1 MANPMTKTPTIQR
14 TYLRKSASS
23 YIRERQLDERL
34 PIVLIL
40 FERKGD
46 VERRLVGLEV
56 VVALGRAPGDGAED
70 PPFLLE
76 GHLEVPFLE
85 LARTVDDFH
94 RPRREDRP
102 RIAGAERRERYNP
115 LRDRTGDGAKRE
127 VAIDAQAG
135 HQILGT
141 ERLVGD
147 VVDRPPELGH
157 PRRIHRQPGGLGVA
171 AETDEQVRTSLEGTE
186 HVEARDAA

>member
-1 MANPMTKTPTIQR
+1 MAGGAAGGGRSLTGRATKMANPMTKTPTIHR

-70 PPFLLE
+70 PPLLLE
-76 GHLEVPFLE
+76 RHLEVPFLE
-85 LARTVDDFH
+85 LTRPVDD
-94 RPRREDRP
+94 
-102 RIAGAERRERYNP
+102 
-115 LRDRTGDGAKRE
+115 
-127 VAIDAQAG
+127 G
-135 HQILGT
+135 HA
-141 ERLVGD
+141 
-147 VVDRPPELGH
+147 P
-157 PRRIHRQPGGLGVA
+157 
-171 AETDEQVRTSLEGTE
+171 
-186 HVEARDAA
+186 